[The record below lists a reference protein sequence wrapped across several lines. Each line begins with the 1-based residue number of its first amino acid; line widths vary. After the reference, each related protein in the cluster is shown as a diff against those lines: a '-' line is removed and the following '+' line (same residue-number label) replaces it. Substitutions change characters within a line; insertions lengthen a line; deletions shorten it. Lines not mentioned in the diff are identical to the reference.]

1 MIQLIR
7 GDCLEVMA
15 TLEENS
21 VDTIIT
27 DPPYGLEFMGKDWD
41 HGVPGVPFWTAALR
55 VAKPGAMMLAFGGS
69 RTHHRLM
76 VAIED
81 AGWEI
86 RDVIMYVYGSGFPKS
101 HDIGKA
107 IDKAVGAEREV
118 VSSERKKAF
127 GYADRPW
134 KHREDANINTI
145 TAPATDAARLWD
157 GYGTALKPAYEPII
171 IAMAPRDG
179 TFANNALTWGVAGIN
194 VDAGRVGRN
203 EPEITT
209 TRTADKF
216 GRTHAG
222 GKGWRGK
229 PESQTLASPSP
240 QGRWPANLIHDG
252 SDEVT
257 RLFPMSNGGNARNKI
272 TENGGGWK
280 QTSKMKN
287 QFSIGDSGS
296 AARFFKT
303 CPPDRLCVLC
313 DLPMTQ
319 RRGIMNEIQQEDI
332 PCEFASSAER
342 PSSPTESSN
351 DSVAS
356 LALPVRQHA
365 SEGKLAKSSIL
376 APSVAKS
383 SVAMQETTESIAL
396 RNAKLK
402 AVEKNALDAR
412 YAGSLCAS
420 CAIAIAQNLVV
431 TLQGNALELL
441 PGLDSISEHKRQI
454 LIQSLALFAES
465 QDNTDII
472 PTTPS
477 LKLLFGFVQNAI
489 QSYTPTSKVV
499 DGYAPKRL
507 CYHSKAS
514 RRERNAGCEGME
526 EKVKD
531 ADYRQP
537 TGNALVDRIHGCGKQ
552 ATSHHPCVKPLS
564 LMRYLAKLTRTPTSG
579 VVLDPFMG
587 SGTTGMAAVYE
598 DRDFIGIELE
608 PEYFDIATARI
619 QHATDEQKQPR
630 QLDF

>member
-608 PEYFDIATARI
+608 QDYLDIATARI

>member
-194 VDAGRVGRN
+194 VDAGRVEGN
-203 EPEITT
+203 GEIIVTHEVPKQGYGGQNPRPWHDNPPDAIANP
-209 TRTADKF
+209 RT
-216 GRTHAG
+216 
-222 GKGWRGK
+222 
-229 PESQTLASPSP
+229 
-240 QGRWPANLIHDG
+240 GRWPANLIHDG

-257 RLFPMSNGGNARNKI
+257 RLFPVTKSRPGGTTSASRNSNFGMSDKHKPPNEY
-272 TENGGGWK
+272 T
-280 QTSKMKN
+280 T
-287 QFSIGDSGS
+287 DSGS

-303 CPPDRLCVLC
+303 CPPDRLFYC
-313 DLPMTQ
+313 
-319 RRGIMNEIQQEDI
+319 
-332 PCEFASSAER
+332 
-342 PSSPTESSN
+342 
-351 DSVAS
+351 
-356 LALPVRQHA
+356 
-365 SEGKLAKSSIL
+365 
-376 APSVAKS
+376 
-383 SVAMQETTESIAL
+383 
-396 RNAKLK
+396 
-402 AVEKNALDAR
+402 
-412 YAGSLCAS
+412 
-420 CAIAIAQNLVV
+420 
-431 TLQGNALELL
+431 
-441 PGLDSISEHKRQI
+441 
-454 LIQSLALFAES
+454 
-465 QDNTDII
+465 
-472 PTTPS
+472 
-477 LKLLFGFVQNAI
+477 
-489 QSYTPTSKVV
+489 
-499 DGYAPKRL
+499 
-507 CYHSKAS
+507 SKAS
-514 RRERNAGCEGME
+514 KRERNAGCEEPM
-526 EKVKD
+526 
-531 ADYRQP
+531 
-537 TGNALVDRIHGCGKQ
+537 
-552 ATSHHPCVKPLS
+552 
-564 LMRYLAKLTRTPTSG
+564 
-579 VVLDPFMG
+579 
-587 SGTTGMAAVYE
+587 YE
-598 DRDFIGIELE
+598 LRSDL
-608 PEYFDIATARI
+608 
-619 QHATDEQKQPR
+619 TDEDQSYVMSELQK
-630 QLDF
+630 LGLA

>member
-194 VDAGRVGRN
+194 VDAGRVGHN